1 MRISDWSSDVCSSD
15 LKIEAETYPFASDVE
30 LLDGETDAKN
40 ETAEQSENQLGALA
54 KYAPMIVTM
63 IMVVGTFVAM
73 LVVGP
78 VGMIRAMIL
87 AIITML
93 VGGLC
98 RDSRGDGSRF
108 PGNAHIRQIGR
119 ATV

>member
-54 KYAPMIVTM
+54 KYAPMIVNM
-63 IMVVGTFVAM
+63 IMVVGAFVAM

-78 VGMIRAMIL
+78 VGMIRAMIM

-93 VGGLC
+93 VAGLC
-98 RDSRGDGSRF
+98 RDK
-108 PGNAHIRQIGR
+108 IGR
-119 ATV
+119 ALCRERVCQYM